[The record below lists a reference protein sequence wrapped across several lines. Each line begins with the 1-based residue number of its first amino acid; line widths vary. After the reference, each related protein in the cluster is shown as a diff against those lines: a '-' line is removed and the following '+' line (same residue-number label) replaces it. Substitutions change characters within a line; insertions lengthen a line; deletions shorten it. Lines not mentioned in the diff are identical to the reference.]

1 MKVME
6 PRLELK
12 AAALQPML
20 EEVAR
25 TNARANSVKPEELMA
40 RRYLSEMEK
49 SGFFEQMWVK

>member
-25 TNARANSVKPEELMA
+25 TNARANSVKPEELMD